1 MLWILIRKELLH
13 HLLTL
18 RLGVAFIIT
27 IVLVVLTTFIGRVD
41 YSLRLESYGDEV
53 KSIREAMDQATVY
66 SQVEPAIVLSPQPLS
81 IFCLG
86 VDKSV
91 GSRIDIEHDN
101 IPLSP
106 LRSSFHTNDS
116 NLIKTLVQVDF
127 TLVVTLVLSFLAV
140 ALGFDGIC
148 GERERGTLAQLLT
161 NPIPRGTIIAAKLV
175 GGWPCGS
182 PWL

>member
-86 VDKSV
+86 VD
-91 GSRIDIEHDN
+91 
-101 IPLSP
+101 
-106 LRSSFHTNDS
+106 
-116 NLIKTLVQVDF
+116 
-127 TLVVTLVLSFLAV
+127 
-140 ALGFDGIC
+140 GIC